1 MGQIVGKA
9 LGGLENQVMPK
20 SHSMKKFAK
29 IENEKD
35 KKKDNQKFISRIP
48 SKDSKGLFLT
58 L

>member
-9 LGGLENQVMPK
+9 LGGLESQVMSK
-20 SHSMKKFAK
+20 SHYFKKFTK